1 MTFRASKETPGQT
14 HLTQNL
20 FTNVWEDLR
29 KPMFIAGLK
38 ELVGQGR
45 WAWWLPTRT
54 GTSHGGRRV
63 PKDWQ
68 TLQWS
73 THPHLSL
80 LPPPLCSQA
89 SCCQHPRDP
98 EGKGSCSR
106 SGHLLVAQ
114 SGKGHNEDLE
124 GQWQKRSTGF
134 VHKLGDSAIHVIL
147 LKEYKEFPFSG
158 NNKLYLL
165 SSILS
170 SLNASLGK
178 GATEIKTSGEEGWN
192 TETNFLMEHS

>member
-45 WAWWLPTRT
+45 WAWWLPTRS

-124 GQWQKRSTGF
+124 RPVTEAQHRLCPQTGGLSYSYDF
-134 VHKLGDSAIHVIL
+134 IKGIQVI
-147 LKEYKEFPFSG
+147 PFFR
-158 NNKLYLL
+158 K
-165 SSILS
+165 
-170 SLNASLGK
+170 
-178 GATEIKTSGEEGWN
+178 
-192 TETNFLMEHS
+192 